1 MEKQELESAL
11 SAHGDQIKATQTELL
26 NTIESQKAELV
37 LVKSGTVKMQE
48 QLDAIA
54 TNQAKAEK
62 SSGITI
68 EKSFMQDLKE
78 KLDAQI
84 DTFKKYKSD
93 SSYKKEIDL
102 SVKSFLETAN
112 ASITTGSLIPWPER
126 EIGVAKAPDRM
137 PFLMNLIE
145 VGGIASNIIYWAERK
160 TRTDNT
166 EFVAEGVAPANPVV
180 LGYETKSQ
188 TIKGFSSFIKVS
200 NDALDDIDY
209 ILSEVRTELVT
220 LMMLKIDHDILEGT
234 IALNGYDGIKTLAT
248 QFAVPGAYKL
258 NAGDIANNKDVL
270 RCAIAQLNVANYTPD
285 YIILNPVAAMEM
297 DLERDK
303 NGEYIMAPFTSIN
316 GQVLAGIPIIQNNG
330 VGADEFVVGN
340 FKKAKLFVRKDAE
353 LKVWEQNDTDAVA
366 QLKTFTLYMRA
377 ALRIKTPDHL
387 AFVKGTF
394 TAGKALLNVI

>member
-1 MEKQELESAL
+1 
-11 SAHGDQIKATQTELL
+11 
-26 NTIESQKAELV
+26 
-37 LVKSGTVKMQE
+37 
-48 QLDAIA
+48 
-54 TNQAKAEK
+54 
-62 SSGITI
+62 
-68 EKSFMQDLKE
+68 
-78 KLDAQI
+78 
-84 DTFKKYKSD
+84 
-93 SSYKKEIDL
+93 
-102 SVKSFLETAN
+102 
-112 ASITTGSLIPWPER
+112 
-126 EIGVAKAPDRM
+126 
-137 PFLMNLIE
+137 
-145 VGGIASNIIYWAERK
+145 
-160 TRTDNT
+160 
-166 EFVAEGVAPANPVV
+166 
-180 LGYETKSQ
+180 
-188 TIKGFSSFIKVS
+188 
-200 NDALDDIDY
+200 
-209 ILSEVRTELVT
+209 
-220 LMMLKIDHDILEGT
+220 MMLKIDHDILEGT

-353 LKVWEQNDTDAVA
+353 LKVWEQNDTDAIA

-377 ALRIKTPDHL
+377 ALRIKTPDYL